1 MAHPRSTQDPA
12 GAFGGLGRA
21 KATLADGVSSS
32 SAESESYHLRQRPRS
47 RRRAEPAV
55 PALWAAAGDGGVRRA
70 AMAGC
75 NPAGPGSDGFA
86 NPQTLKD
93 CDALLETP
101 QGADFALF
109 GHLLAKDCAA
119 NAVALPLKLVLE
131 SFDKDIQIAAH
142 P

>member
-1 MAHPRSTQDPA
+1 
-12 GAFGGLGRA
+12 
-21 KATLADGVSSS
+21 
-32 SAESESYHLRQRPRS
+32 
-47 RRRAEPAV
+47 
-55 PALWAAAGDGGVRRA
+55 
-70 AMAGC
+70 MAGC

-86 NPQTLKD
+86 SPQTLKD
-93 CDALLETP
+93 RDALLETP

-109 GHLLAKDCAA
+109 GHLLAKDGAA